1 MAPQGVILSSLK
13 HHLFMLQ
20 SYVYNQIRFK
30 HFSTFYFFEIM
41 ITIVLF
47 AVIYQFQ
54 PLIPIEQE
62 FAVT

>member
-30 HFSTFYFFEIM
+30 HFSTFFEIM